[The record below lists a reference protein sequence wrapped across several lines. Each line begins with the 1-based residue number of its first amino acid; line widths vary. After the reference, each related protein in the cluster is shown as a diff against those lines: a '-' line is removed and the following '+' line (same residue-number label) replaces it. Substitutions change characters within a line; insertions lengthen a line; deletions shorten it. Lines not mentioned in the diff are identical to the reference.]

1 MNSLE
6 LISNILCPFTQR
18 AGIQL
23 LEKQVPFKRTYIDLA
38 DKPAWFMLVSPL
50 GKVPVLRSAEGA
62 IFETSVICEYIEE
75 VFPHPLHPRAAF
87 ERAQHRGWIEFAS
100 AAIADV
106 HMFYTARDE
115 PGFMQKVADL
125 NLKMNRLEQHLKP
138 ASQFFSSDN
147 FQLVDAAFAP
157 LFRLFDTFD
166 TIADFGIC
174 SGCEQVLAYR
184 HALQQR
190 ASVRDGVV
198 PDYDQHFRLYLKR
211 QHSYL
216 SGLMAS

>member
-1 MNSLE
+1 MDSLE

-38 DKPAWFMLVSPL
+38 DKPAWFIAVSPL
-50 GKVPVLRSAEGA
+50 GKVPVLRCSEGA

-75 VFPHPLHPRAAF
+75 IFPHPLHPIAAF

-106 HMFYTARDE
+106 HMLYTAKDE
-115 PGFMQKVADL
+115 QGFMQKLTDL
-125 NLKMNRLEQHLKP
+125 RNKMNRLERHLNP
-138 ASQFFSSDN
+138 AWMFFGER

-157 LFRLFDTFD
+157 LFRLFETFD
-166 TIADFGIC
+166 SIGDFGVF
-174 SGCEQVLAYR
+174 SGCERVQAYR
-184 HALQQR
+184 LALRQR
-190 ASVRDGVV
+190 PSIRDAVV

-211 QHSYL
+211 QSSHL